1 MARLMKRMLIFSLV
15 MVWAFVGLQTAPA
28 QAATKWEDVS
38 SINEGGSIS
47 GITIAAYGGSPY
59 AAYIQKE
66 NSTPRLKVKKF
77 NGSTWEPVGSE
88 YISDDNY
95 SHIYDVK
102 MSISQGIVYVAY
114 TAHTSLTN
122 KLYVKKY
129 DGSSWS
135 MAGNGIFDVGSTAR
149 NMFSLYA
156 DEGVP
161 YISYSTGKVTV
172 MKLENETWNMVGNA
186 QLGQQTQ
193 TNDLYVYQG
202 IPYVV
207 YQEVSPYSIVAQKFN
222 GNTWE
227 KVVGSSSQVQLP
239 SNNPFYAD
247 FVEYPKIYVDNG
259 TPYVAYR
266 HQNSSNIQYVNV
278 RKYNGSEWES
288 VGATNFSEMSPMNI
302 NFTRAKDSLYVS
314 YFTIEMQGSQYVIK
328 TFIHQ
333 YVNGNW
339 TIIGNNGAFP
349 NSTGDLPLYGN
360 NSAIYAAYSTYDAAN
375 PNVSQLVLKAIPF
388 GLQVSTFAPSAN
400 ATGVSL
406 KKGLSLTFSENVT
419 AVNGKNIIIRKSSD
433 NSEVERIAVNDAQKV
448 SISGS
453 TVTIQSK
460 PLEGSTK
467 YDVYIEAGAFQNQDG
482 ITYEGIS
489 SPGVWSFTTLI
500 KGDLTGSGK
509 VMPADILLV
518 NQYIMG
524 KITFTPEQLEIADM
538 NGDGVVDA
546 ADAAIMM
553 NIYLGKA
560 VK

>member
-1 MARLMKRMLIFSLV
+1 MARILKRMLIFGLV
-15 MVWAFVGLQTAPA
+15 MVWAFAGLQAAPA
-28 QAATKWEDVS
+28 QAATEWKDVS

-59 AAYIQKE
+59 AAYIQNE
-66 NSTPRLKVKKF
+66 NNTPRLKVKKF

-172 MKLENETWNMVGNA
+172 MKLENETWNMVGGA
-186 QLGQQTQ
+186 TLGQQTQ
-193 TNDLYVYQG
+193 ANDLYVYQG

-207 YQEVSPYSIVAQKFN
+207 YQEVSPYSIVAEKLN

-227 KVVGSSSQVQLP
+227 RVGGTYAQVQLP
-239 SNNPFYAD
+239 SSHPYFVD
-247 FVEYPKIYVDNG
+247 FVQYPKIYIDNG
-259 TPYVAYR
+259 TPYVAYN
-266 HQNSSNIQYVNV
+266 HQNSSNNQYVNV

-288 VGATNFSEMSPMNI
+288 VGAANFSEMSPMNI
-302 NFTRAKDSLYVS
+302 NFTKAKDSLYVS
-314 YFTIEMQGSQYVIK
+314 YYTIEIQGSQFVIK

-360 NSAIYAAYSTYDAAN
+360 NSAIYAAYSTYDVASPISA
-375 PNVSQLVLKAIPF
+375 QLVLKAIPF
-388 GLQVSTFAPSAN
+388 GLQVSTFTPSAN
-400 ATGVSL
+400 ATGVPL
-406 KKGLSLTFSENVT
+406 KTGLSLTFSENVT
-419 AVNGKNIIIRKSSD
+419 AVNGKSIVIRKSSD
-433 NSEVERIAVNDAQKV
+433 NSEVERIGVNDAQKV
-448 SISGS
+448 SILGNTVKIQPKLLGSG
-453 TVTIQSK
+453 TH
-460 PLEGSTK
+460 

-482 ITYEGIS
+482 STYEGIS
-489 SPGVWSFTTLI
+489 SPGVWSFTTLV
-500 KGDLTGSGK
+500 KGDMNGDGK

-518 NQYIMG
+518 NQYILG
-524 KITFTPEQLEIADM
+524 KISLTAEQLEIADM
-538 NGDGVVDA
+538 NGDGVVDT
-546 ADAAIMM
+546 ADTAIMM
-553 NIYLGKA
+553 NIYLGRQ
-560 VK
+560 